1 MKRSMMSALLCCG
14 FVCGAAAQPANQNPA
29 DWPTQTVKIVV
40 PYAAGG
46 SSDTLGRL
54 MAQHLQAAFK
64 QSFVVENRGGGG
76 GTIGSKQVAMT
87 PPNGYNL
94 VISGIGSHVIAPV
107 ETRTID
113 PLADFTH
120 IAMLGGPPAVLVV
133 HPSVPATNLKEFI
146 TYAQQVKGGLS
157 WGSSGQGSHAH
168 LIGELF
174 ARQAK
179 IEQTHIGYKGG
190 NPAMADLMGGQ
201 IPAAVVTYTSASGAI
216 KSGKVKA
223 LAITASKRLPA
234 SPDIPTF
241 QEQGFPDLVATTWF
255 SLSGPPG
262 MAPELVN
269 RINAE
274 VRKGLETEAMQ
285 KQFLLEGIEA
295 PSWDA
300 ATFQRYMR
308 SELDRWVPLVKMVA
322 ASAPKS

>member
-1 MKRSMMSALLCCG
+1 MKRLTMAALLSCG
-14 FVCGAAAQPANQNPA
+14 FMCAASAQPTNQNVA
-29 DWPTQTVKIVV
+29 DWPSQTVKLVV

-54 MAQHLQAAFK
+54 MAQYLQTALK
-64 QSFVVENRGGGG
+64 QTFVVENRGGGG
-76 GTIGSKQVAMT
+76 GMIGSKQVAQSS
-87 PPNGYNL
+87 PNGYNL

-107 ETRTID
+107 ETKTID
-113 PLADFTH
+113 PIADFTH

-133 HPSVPATNLKEFI
+133 HPSVPANNLKEFI
-146 TYAQQVKGGLS
+146 AYAQQVKDGLS

-179 IEQTHIGYKGG
+179 FEQTHIGYKGG

-201 IPAAVVTYTSASGAI
+201 IPAAIVTYTSASGAI

-223 LAITASKRLPA
+223 LALTSSKRLPA
-234 SPDIPTF
+234 SPEIPTF
-241 QEQGFPDLVATTWF
+241 LELGFPELVATTWF
-255 SLSGPPG
+255 SLSGPAG
-262 MAPELVN
+262 MPPDLVS

-285 KQFLLEGIEA
+285 RQFLLEGIEA
-295 PSWDA
+295 PRWDA
-300 ATFQRYMR
+300 PTFQRFMR
-308 SELDRWVPLVKMVA
+308 SEIDRWVPLVRMVA

>member
-1 MKRSMMSALLCCG
+1 MKRSIMAMLLACG
-14 FVCGAAAQPANQNPA
+14 WVGAALAQPASQNPA
-29 DWPTQTVKIVV
+29 EWPTQTVRLVV

-54 MAQHLQAAFK
+54 MAQHLAAAFK
-64 QSFVVENRGGGG
+64 QTFVVENRGGGG
-76 GTIGSKQVAMT
+76 GTIGSKQVSQT
-87 PPNGYNL
+87 PPTGYAL

-107 ETRTID
+107 ETKTMD

-133 HPSVPATNLKEFI
+133 HPSVPANNLKEFI
-146 TYAQQVKGGLS
+146 AYAQQLKGGLS

-168 LIGELF
+168 LIGEMF

-179 IEQTHIGYKGG
+179 FEQTHIGYKGG

-201 IPAAVVTYTSASGAI
+201 IPAAFVTYTSASSAI
-216 KSGKVKA
+216 KAGKVKA
-223 LAITASKRLPA
+223 LALTSSKRLPA
-234 SPDIPTF
+234 SPDTLTF
-241 QEQGFPDLVATTWF
+241 QEQGFPELVATTWF

-285 KQFLLEGIEA
+285 KQFLQEGIEA

-300 ATFQRYMR
+300 PTFQRYMR
-308 SELDRWVPLVKMVA
+308 SEIDRWTPLVKMVA